1 MFSCKIVYSV
11 LQLSRFHFY
20 NLHLSQPRF
29 WLIIPTQNLS
39 VISSIL
45 HNDQL
50 IQSSNRSMSVNSLAV
65 CCNHRYL
72 VLLTTSSL
80 LSSRG
85 RLVQVRPILHQLVLC
100 LATCLN
106 SFSFS
111 HDHSHHFY
119 HFLIAFSFVKQRRV
133 TSHPAP
139 EKFNIWVFTIID
151 T

>member
-45 HNDQL
+45 RNEQPV
-50 IQSSNRSMSVNSLAV
+50 QSSNRSLCLLIPLVV

-85 RLVQVRPILHQLVLC
+85 RLVQVQLILHQLALC

-133 TSHPAP
+133 TVISKNRSKKIKNKLH
-139 EKFNIWVFTIID
+139 F
-151 T
+151 